1 MPEIVVALD
10 FRSADNARRLLD
22 RLEDLRW
29 AKIGSVLYVRE
40 GPPIIRELQQRG
52 VRVFLDLK
60 WHDIPSIV
68 AETVSAARDIGVD
81 MATLHA
87 SGGCEMMQAAAQQ
100 SGQMRLVGVT
110 VLTSHDGFSL
120 RDATGVELG
129 GNIED
134 VVVRLASNASQ
145 AGLDGVVCSP
155 QEVAAVREVLPAG
168 SLVVVPGIRTE
179 GDKAA
184 DQRRTADPAVAVR
197 AGATHLVVG
206 RPVTES
212 PNPALALKHIAE
224 MVDEARV

>member
-10 FRSADNARRLLD
+10 FRSADDARRLLD

-40 GPPIIRELQQRG
+40 GPSIIRELQQRG
-52 VRVFLDLK
+52 IRVFLDLK

-68 AETVSAARDIGVD
+68 AETVSVARDIGVD

-87 SGGCEMMQAAAQQ
+87 SGGSEMMKAAAQQ

-110 VLTSHDGFSL
+110 VLTSHDGHSL
-120 RDATGVELG
+120 RDAAGVALG
-129 GNIED
+129 GKVED

-145 AGLDGVVCSP
+145 SGLDGVVCSA
-155 QEVAAVREVLPAG
+155 QEVGAVRELLPAG
-168 SLVVVPGIRTE
+168 SLVVVPGIRME
-179 GDKAA
+179 GDNAV
-184 DQRRTADPAVAVR
+184 DQRRTADPAVASR

-206 RPVTES
+206 RHVTES
-212 PNPALALKHIAE
+212 PNPALALRHIAE
-224 MVDEARV
+224 MV

>member
-10 FRSADNARRLLD
+10 FRSEDDSWRLLD

-40 GPPIIRELQQRG
+40 GPSIIRELQQRG
-52 VRVFLDLK
+52 IRVFLDLK

-87 SGGCEMMQAAAQQ
+87 SGGSEMMKAAAQQ

-110 VLTSHDGFSL
+110 VLTSHDGHSL
-120 RDATGVELG
+120 RDAAGVALG
-129 GNIED
+129 GKVED

-145 AGLDGVVCSP
+145 SGLDGVVCSA
-155 QEVAAVREVLPAG
+155 QEVGAVREVLPAG
-168 SLVVVPGIRTE
+168 SLVVVPGIRME
-179 GDKAA
+179 GDNAV
-184 DQRRTADPAVAVR
+184 DQRRTADPAVASR

-212 PNPALALKHIAE
+212 PNPALALRHIAE
-224 MVDEARV
+224 MV

>member
-10 FRSADNARRLLD
+10 FRSADDARRLLD

-40 GPPIIRELQQRG
+40 GPSIIRELQQRG
-52 VRVFLDLK
+52 IRVFLDLK

-68 AETVSAARDIGVD
+68 AETVSVARDIGVD

-87 SGGCEMMQAAAQQ
+87 SGGSEMMKAAAQQ

-110 VLTSHDGFSL
+110 VLTCHDGHSL
-120 RDATGVELG
+120 RDAAGVALG
-129 GNIED
+129 GKVED

-145 AGLDGVVCSP
+145 SGLDGVVCSA
-155 QEVAAVREVLPAG
+155 QEVGAVRELLPAG
-168 SLVVVPGIRTE
+168 SLVVVPGIRME
-179 GDKAA
+179 GDNAV
-184 DQRRTADPAVAVR
+184 DQRRTADPAVASR

-212 PNPALALKHIAE
+212 PNPALALRHIAE
-224 MVDEARV
+224 MV

>member
-10 FRSADNARRLLD
+10 FRSADDARRLLD

-40 GPPIIRELQQRG
+40 GPSIIRELQQRG
-52 VRVFLDLK
+52 IRVFLDLK

-68 AETVSAARDIGVD
+68 AETVSVARDIGVD

-87 SGGCEMMQAAAQQ
+87 SGGSEMMKAAAQQ

-110 VLTSHDGFSL
+110 VLTSHDGHSL
-120 RDATGVELG
+120 RDAAGVALG
-129 GNIED
+129 GKVED

-145 AGLDGVVCSP
+145 SGLDGVVCSA
-155 QEVAAVREVLPAG
+155 QEVGAVRELLPAG
-168 SLVVVPGIRTE
+168 SLVVVPGIRME
-179 GDKAA
+179 GDNAV
-184 DQRRTADPAVAVR
+184 DQRRTADPAVASR

-212 PNPALALKHIAE
+212 PNPALALRHIAE
-224 MVDEARV
+224 MV

>member
-10 FRSADNARRLLD
+10 FRSADDARRLLD

-40 GPPIIRELQQRG
+40 GPSIIRELQQRG
-52 VRVFLDLK
+52 IRVFLDLK

-87 SGGCEMMQAAAQQ
+87 SGGSEMMKAAAQQ

-110 VLTSHDGFSL
+110 VLTSHDGHSL
-120 RDATGVELG
+120 RDAAGVALG
-129 GNIED
+129 GKVED

-145 AGLDGVVCSP
+145 SGLDGVVCSA
-155 QEVAAVREVLPAG
+155 QEVGAVRELLPAG
-168 SLVVVPGIRTE
+168 SLVVVPGIRME
-179 GDKAA
+179 GDNAV
-184 DQRRTADPAVAVR
+184 DQRRTADPAVASR

-212 PNPALALKHIAE
+212 PNPALALRHIAE
-224 MVDEARV
+224 MV